1 MRVFMQ
7 IYITKVSKEIQGLD
21 KNILKLSDVYRK
33 VDRILWIFL
42 VNVMTDTLLSLLYIL
57 FDTFLRI

>member
-1 MRVFMQ
+1 MRVFIQ

-33 VDRILWIFL
+33 VNRILWIFL

>member
-33 VDRILWIFL
+33 VNRILWIFL
-42 VNVMTDTLLSLLYIL
+42 VNVITDTLLSLLYIL

>member
-7 IYITKVSKEIQGLD
+7 IYIAKVSKEIQGLD

-33 VDRILWIFL
+33 VNRILWIFL
-42 VNVMTDTLLSLLYIL
+42 VNVMTDASLSVLYIL

>member
-33 VDRILWIFL
+33 VNRILWIFL

>member
-33 VDRILWIFL
+33 VNRILWIFL
-42 VNVMTDTLLSLLYIL
+42 VYVMTDTLLSLLYIL